1 MKLER
6 TNLTACPR
14 LRRGCVLQTPA
25 GQPHLSLVFDR
36 WVPDPKG
43 GLRSSAAFTLPLCL
57 HVLLSSWDKVTLSKT
72 TDRSNPRLEIKHM
85 KRVSTIAIVAAL
97 LLAANLSMAQTPQG
111 ASPDPAI
118 VEKLREIVTIR
129 QRLVESNKRA
139 VQSGVGEADSRY
151 EVALGEARLMLAREL
166 GERDDEIAALKDLLK
181 VQQSRLEEAKKKAAA
196 GGLPIDEVDKIRVAV
211 LEAEVRLLR
220 AQKNSSKQ

>member
-1 MKLER
+1 
-6 TNLTACPR
+6 
-14 LRRGCVLQTPA
+14 
-25 GQPHLSLVFDR
+25 
-36 WVPDPKG
+36 
-43 GLRSSAAFTLPLCL
+43 
-57 HVLLSSWDKVTLSKT
+57 
-72 TDRSNPRLEIKHM
+72 M